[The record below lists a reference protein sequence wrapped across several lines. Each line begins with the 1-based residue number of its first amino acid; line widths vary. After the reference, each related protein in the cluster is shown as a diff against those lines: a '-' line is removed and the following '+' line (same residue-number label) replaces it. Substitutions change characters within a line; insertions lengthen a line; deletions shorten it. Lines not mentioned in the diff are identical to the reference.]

1 MFFVDLFVAFGV
13 AAVFTV
19 VAVLFLKW
27 RYPGRSDLGL
37 AMLFLFSVLFMTVW
51 AGGTWMGSG
60 SLITFIL
67 LGAGVLLLVAVLTSP
82 RHPRGQDK
90 GEVVEASRDATLF
103 GTFFWVLM
111 ISLFLAVLAR
121 YVL

>member
-1 MFFVDLFVAFGV
+1 MFFVDLLIAFGV
-13 AAVFTV
+13 AAIISV

-27 RYPGRSDLGL
+27 RHPGRSDLGL
-37 AMLFLFSVLFMTVW
+37 AMLFLFAVLFMTVW

-60 SLITFIL
+60 SLFTFLMI
-67 LGAGVLLLVAVLTSP
+67 GFGVFLLVGALSSP
-82 RHPRGQDK
+82 RHPRGNRE
-90 GEVVEASRDATLF
+90 GEVIKASEETALF
-103 GTFFWVLM
+103 GVFFWALM